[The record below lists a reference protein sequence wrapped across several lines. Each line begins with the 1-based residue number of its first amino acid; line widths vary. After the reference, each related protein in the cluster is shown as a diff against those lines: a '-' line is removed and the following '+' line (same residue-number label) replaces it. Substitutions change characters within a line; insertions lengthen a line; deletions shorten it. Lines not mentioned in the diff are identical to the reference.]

1 MGKII
6 VWIIVIF
13 VILFAL
19 RMWNA
24 AKAKS
29 RASARKASAADAQ
42 SMVRCVRCGTFLPK
56 PEATSTP
63 EGYRCTDPACAKHSS
78 GAR

>member
-19 RMWNA
+19 RMWNT

-29 RASARKASAADAQ
+29 RASARKPAADAQ

-63 EGYRCTDPACAKHSS
+63 EGYRCSDPACAKHSS

>member
-1 MGKII
+1 MGKIV

-29 RASARKASAADAQ
+29 RAGPRKASPADGQA
-42 SMVRCVRCGTFLPK
+42 MVRCVRCGTFLPK

-63 EGYRCTDPACAKHSS
+63 EGYRCSDPGCAKHSS